1 MKGLVIMTKYNYFES
16 VKDDVREIAEEYKS
30 VSEFATLEDYQQY
43 LYDELFVDDS
53 VTGNASGSYYCNSYR
68 AKEALEGNLELLRDA
83 YNEFGEE
90 AETIAN
96 DFLNEEWEKMDV
108 TIRCYV
114 LGCVIW
120 EITEEIWNNFEK
132 ENN

>member
-1 MKGLVIMTKYNYFES
+1 MTKYNYFES
-16 VKDDVREIAEEYKS
+16 VKDDVREIAEEYES
-30 VSEFATLEDYQQY
+30 PSEFTTLEDYQQY

-53 VTGNASGSYYCNSYR
+53 VTGNASGSYTFNAYK
-68 AKEALEGNLELLRDA
+68 AKEYVSQNLDLLRDA
-83 YNEFGEE
+83 YSEFGEE
-90 AETIAN
+90 AETIVN

-120 EITEEIWNNFEK
+120 EIAEEIWYDFK